1 MKQKMLIEVNAEKP
15 LNEYNETHVLLYDGI
30 KKQYFVKSRDELL
43 SSQNAKIKELEAKI
57 DLLKKENDKFKNELT
72 QKFASFLETYQE
84 TNNEIIQMVK
94 SLMEE
99 N

>member
-43 SSQNAKIKELEAKI
+43 SSQNTKIKELEAKI